1 MPELPEVETTKR
13 GVEPYLLNN
22 RITKCWHSGLS
33 LRVPFDS
40 SKFNLI
46 KNDLITGIDRIAKYI
61 VLHFKNKNRLVI
73 HLGMTGNL
81 RVSNFLKK
89 VKHDHI
95 VMNLKNGNYL
105 IYNDPRR
112 FGLVSILA
120 KEEQFTMLDNNADD
134 PFSTKMTP
142 KLLLSKIKNK
152 NTTIKAILLNNKIIS
167 GIGNIYACEVLFSSG
182 ISPFTLGKDIDLE
195 QCKEILKNA
204 KKILNSAIK
213 SGGTTLKDYF
223 NAEAKPGYFKI
234 KLKVYD
240 REGQKCAACK
250 SLIARSIQNNRS
262 TFHCLNC
269 QS

>member
-1 MPELPEVETTKR
+1 
-13 GVEPYLLNN
+13 
-22 RITKCWHSGLS
+22 
-33 LRVPFDS
+33 
-40 SKFNLI
+40 
-46 KNDLITGIDRIAKYI
+46 
-61 VLHFKNKNRLVI
+61 
-73 HLGMTGNL
+73 
-81 RVSNFLKK
+81 
-89 VKHDHI
+89 
-95 VMNLKNGNYL
+95 
-105 IYNDPRR
+105 
-112 FGLVSILA
+112 
-120 KEEQFTMLDNNADD
+120 MLDNNADD
-134 PFSTKMTP
+134 PFSKNMTP

-167 GIGNIYACEVLFSSG
+167 GIGNIYACEVLFRSG
-182 ISPFTLGKDIDLE
+182 ISPFTLGKDIDFE

-250 SLIARSIQNNRS
+250 SLIARSVQNNRS